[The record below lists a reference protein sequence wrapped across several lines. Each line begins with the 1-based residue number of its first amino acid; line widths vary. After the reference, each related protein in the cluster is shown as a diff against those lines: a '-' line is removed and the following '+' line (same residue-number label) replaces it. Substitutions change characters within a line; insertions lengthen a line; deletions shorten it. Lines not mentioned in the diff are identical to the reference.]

1 MSLISFAIQNAL
13 KADTAV
19 KAIVNNRVYPDV
31 LPRINNADPTLPAI
45 SVSVVSDIPDI
56 NTGCQRTAR
65 IQVSCWSNPANV
77 NGVKSPLEV
86 ETLAEAVIT
95 ALHHTDLSKYTA
107 LVTFSTKHYHVIGQ
121 RCINSIRLRE
131 QDTDFYH
138 IACDF
143 EIIYRKLED

>member
-13 KADTAV
+13 KADTV
-19 KAIVNNRVYPDV
+19 IKAIVNNRVYPDV
-31 LPRINNADPTLPAI
+31 LPRVNDADPALPAL
-45 SVSVVSDIPDI
+45 SVSVVSDPPVS
-56 NTGCQRTAR
+56 NSKCQRTAR
-65 IQVSCWSNPANV
+65 IQVSCWSNPPNV

-86 ETLAEAVIT
+86 ETLHEAVIT
-95 ALHHTDLSKYTA
+95 ALHHDENEKFTTVYT
-107 LVTFSTKHYHVIGQ
+107 VSSKHYHVIGQ